1 MTLAATL
8 FLGASAAVAL
18 VAAFAR
24 LLSPRGARAA
34 LTSGAMLRWNVA
46 CSLSP
51 LLRSGVLGV
60 LLAGIVV
67 IFQATSALRSDA
79 DKNIIVPVM
88 IAVLA
93 AAVYDQLINLRDL
106 YWEAIDGS
114 LGRVLNPADGAPCPH
129 VDQKVQFNRTHLD
142 LLEGPARYRR
152 ETLRLIL
159 TPQIAPVAELPPV
172 AKSEGGSMPGTFEEN
187 DKQLLELAIKDYE
200 KLKGDEG
207 PISGDT
213 LDITKTGGL
222 AAVFGGVAA
231 GVGTLFAAT
240 KGAPASVVIATLA
253 VAAVAILALAL
264 IIRSDHTART
274 KVTVDM
280 IRVVPKLI
288 AVAHAGAQPAARA
301 AAVAGPALPVQ
312 IAAIAPA
319 NGSAPA
325 SPVIPVNMTVTFEG
339 DAEPSR
345 VIAVKLGEPVEMYA
359 MRPDAHTFDWVSE
372 DEVTAIA

>member
-1 MTLAATL
+1 MTTAAAL

-18 VAAFAR
+18 TAALAR
-24 LLSPRGARAA
+24 LLSQHGARAA
-34 LTSGAMLRWNVA
+34 LTSGATFRWSVA

-51 LLRSGVLGV
+51 LLRSGALGV

-67 IFQATSALRSDA
+67 LFQATTALRSDA
-79 DKNIIVPVM
+79 DKNIVVPVM

-93 AAVYDQLINLRDL
+93 AAVYDQLIHLRDL
-106 YWEAIDGS
+106 YWEAIDAS
-114 LGRVLNPADGAPCPH
+114 LDRVLNPVDGAVVPRT
-129 VDQKVQFNRTHLD
+129 DQRVQFNRTHLD

-152 ETLRLIL
+152 EALQLIL
-159 TPQIAPVAELPPV
+159 APEIAPVAELPPV
-172 AKSEGGSMPGTFEEN
+172 APSEGGNMPGTFEEN

-207 PISGDT
+207 PISGNT
-213 LDITKTGGL
+213 LDVTKTGGL

-264 IIRSDHTART
+264 IVRSDHTARAT
-274 KVTVDM
+274 VTVDM

-288 AVAHAGAQPAARA
+288 AVAHASGQQPAA
-301 AAVAGPALPVQ
+301 AGGGGSGLPVH

-325 SPVIPVNMTVTFEG
+325 SPVIPVDMSVTFAN
-339 DAEPSR
+339 DADPSR
-345 VIAVKLGEPVEMYA
+345 VIAVKLADQVELYA
-359 MRPDAHTFDWVSE
+359 FRPGAHRFDWVPE
-372 DEVTAIA
+372 NEVAAID